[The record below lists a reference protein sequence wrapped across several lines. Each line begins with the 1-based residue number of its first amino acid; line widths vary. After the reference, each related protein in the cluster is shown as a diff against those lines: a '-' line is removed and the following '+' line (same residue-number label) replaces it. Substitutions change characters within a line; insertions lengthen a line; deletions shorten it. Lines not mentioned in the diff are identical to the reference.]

1 LRHLVPLLIVLCEA
15 GCATAPQPHASIEL
29 GDLSGHG
36 RRVLLKAPDVQLCEY
51 GFIFGCE
58 ARPELAATAQRLLQQ
73 ALVAELADRGA
84 DVVTDPSAA
93 ADYILTVNLNDHF
106 SSPASPGRVASSAAL
121 LVLPMTI
128 AFGGGVGFGGF
139 TSDSSPGPYG
149 PSASASLEDATSHE
163 LVWQVLY
170 TRGIADVR
178 TSDGARETSRLLLK
192 ELPWS
197 Q

>member
-1 LRHLVPLLIVLCEA
+1 VALRHLIPLLIVLCEA
-15 GCATAPQPHASIEL
+15 GCATAPQPHASFEL
-29 GDLSGHG
+29 GDFSGHG
-36 RRVLLKAPDVQLCEY
+36 RRVLLKGAEVQLCEMHL
-51 GFIFGCE
+51 GQECE
-58 ARPELAATAQRLLQQ
+58 IRPEWVGTAQPLLQQ

-84 DVVTDPSAA
+84 EVVTDPSAA
-93 ADYILTVNLNDHF
+93 ADYILTVNLKDF
-106 SSPASPGRVASSAAL
+106 FAAPDLVAGRAAFFVLLLPVA
-121 LVLPMTI
+121 I
-128 AFGGGVGFGGF
+128 AFGADGMGGG
-139 TSDSSPGPYG
+139 SYSGPFG